1 MKLLD
6 KTSLANTID
15 NVNEALFYNEK
26 ISKSEAKE
34 IVKWISSRLNTEY
47 SYNGS
52 FGITAKDF
60 KSNKIYTFTGERLSS
75 PASMR
80 HIMAEEASRVLRQL
94 SEITGAKIPALE
106 ESDKRLL
113 KGIKASEAE
122 GKPVGTYCCGPCTV
136 GLWRNMAV
144 GGLRAYSKKL
154 SKGLTV
160 LKKFRDG
167 KGSWRRFPFYYTISV
182 LSELNSD
189 EAKKEMRYAKGKIE
203 RSCKTMK
210 HGRFSERRFNIL
222 ITALAKIS

>member
-26 ISKSEAKE
+26 ISKPEAKE
-34 IVKWISSRLNTEY
+34 IVKWISTRLNTEY
-47 SYNGS
+47 SYCGS
-52 FGITAKDF
+52 FGITAKDY
-60 KSNKIYTFTGERLSS
+60 KSNKIYTFTGERLTS

-94 SEITGAKIPALE
+94 SDITGSKIPALE

-113 KGIKASEAE
+113 KGIKASEDE
-122 GKPVGTYCCGPCTV
+122 GKPEGTYCCGPCTV

-144 GGLRAYSKKL
+144 GGFGSYSKKL
-154 SKGLTV
+154 SKGLMV
-160 LKKFRDG
+160 LKKYRDG

-182 LSELNSD
+182 LSELNSE
-189 EAKKEMRYAKGKIE
+189 EAKKELKYAKPKIE
-203 RSCKTMK
+203 SRCKSMK
-210 HGRFSERRFNIL
+210 HGRFSERRFHIL
-222 ITALAKIS
+222 ITALAKIN